1 MAAKDALDFV
11 VYLVYRSSA
20 CLLGL
25 FPLVG
30 VFWFGQL
37 AGAIAYILLRS
48 YRRLACENIKIAFPD
63 WSTREV
69 ERCARRH
76 FMDLGANFL
85 CSLVLMGKPWETVR
99 KYLDLT
105 NLERIQ
111 ERMNRVGSVVW
122 AINHLGNWELFVYT
136 TRIARPGTH
145 GVVYRALSNRF
156 IDAYV
161 RRVRAS
167 TGLKLIE
174 RQHGLAQCTNLLKSG
189 GMLAVLVDQHAGD
202 KGIWTPFFDRLASTT
217 PLPAILAKKTGA
229 QLLPVAIFTAG
240 PARWRLEL
248 GDFIPQEGASTAEL
262 MHRVNRALESLIIRR
277 PSDWFWV
284 HQRWKTPSPKFLLE
298 HYKRG
303 VCTPGNVSVLKPF
316 RILIRSSN
324 WLGDAVM
331 SSEAVRR
338 IKYGRPD
345 CVLTVLTQSKLVDF
359 WRLLP
364 EVDEVL
370 TIDPR
375 DSVLRVGSKIRNR
388 FDVAI
393 LFPNS
398 PRVAIE
404 AWLAGIPRRVGY
416 SSRWRNG
423 FVNQLVPESKGPRP
437 LSHQRKHYLRIAE
450 RIGADLTKP
459 LPEVVRWKSEP
470 GLAGLCPGAEYGP
483 AKRWPKFDAAAC
495 ELSARLGLHWLIFGT
510 KKERS
515 ISEKIAKRLFN
526 HATDLTGR
534 TTLSELIAQL
544 RRCEVLLTN
553 DTGTMHLAAFL
564 GVPTVSIFGST
575 EPQLTG
581 PIGNGHTVVRH
592 HVECSPCFL
601 RECPLDFRCMK
612 AVTVEEVV
620 RAVAEKVTSARG
632 GSSSVSFRSAGS

>member
-1 MAAKDALDFV
+1 MSANDALDFV
-11 VYLVYRSSA
+11 VYLIYRFSGWF
-20 CLLGL
+20 LGL
-25 FPLVG
+25 FPLAG
-30 VFWFGQL
+30 VFRFGQVT
-37 AGAIAYILLRS
+37 GVIAHVLLGS
-48 YRRLACENIKIAFPD
+48 YRRLACENIRIAFPD
-63 WSTREV
+63 WSSREV

-76 FMDLGANFL
+76 FADLGANLL
-85 CSLVLMGKPWETVR
+85 CSMVLMGKPWETVR

-111 ERMNRVGSVVW
+111 ERMNRVGGVVW
-122 AINHLGNWELFVYT
+122 AINHIGNWELFVYT
-136 TRIARPGTH
+136 ALVVRPGTH

-156 IDAYV
+156 IDAHV
-161 RRVRAS
+161 RRVRGS

-240 PARWRLEL
+240 PARWRLEV
-248 GDFIPQEGASTAEL
+248 GDFIPQEGASTEEL

-298 HYKRG
+298 DYKRG
-303 VCTPGNVSVLKPF
+303 VCAPRDVSALKPF
-316 RILIRSSN
+316 RVLIRSSN

-345 CVLTVLTQSKLVDF
+345 CVLTILTQSKLADF

-370 TIDPR
+370 TINPR
-375 DSVLRVGSKIRNR
+375 DSVLRVGSKIRDR
-388 FDVAI
+388 FDVVI

-416 SSRWRNG
+416 SRRWRDG
-423 FVNQLVPESKGPRP
+423 FLNQLVPEAKGPRP
-437 LSHQRKHYLRIAE
+437 LSHQKKHYLRIAE
-450 RIGADLTKP
+450 RVGADLTKA
-459 LPEVVRWKSEP
+459 LPEAVRWNSEP

-483 AKRWPKFDAAAC
+483 AKRWHEFGAAAW
-495 ELSARLGLHWLIFGT
+495 ELSEWLGLHWLIFGT
-510 KKERS
+510 AKERS
-515 ISEKIAKRLFN
+515 ISEKIAKRLGTR
-526 HATDLTGR
+526 ATDLTGR
-534 TTLSELIAQL
+534 TTLSELITQL

-575 EPQLTG
+575 EPRLTG
-581 PIGNGHTVVRH
+581 PIGNRHTVLRH

-601 RECPLDFRCMK
+601 RKCPIDFRCMK

-620 RAVAEKVTSARG
+620 RAVAAKVVNTSPA
-632 GSSSVSFRSAGS
+632 